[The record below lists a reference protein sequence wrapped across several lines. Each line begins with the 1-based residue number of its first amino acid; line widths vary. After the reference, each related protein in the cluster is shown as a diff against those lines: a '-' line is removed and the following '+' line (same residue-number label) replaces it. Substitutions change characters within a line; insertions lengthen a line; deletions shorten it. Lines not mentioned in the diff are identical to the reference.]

1 MTNIRVQ
8 QFLLKCV
15 LFSLDLVQTKVDE
28 FLLIKLK
35 TVCEEHS
42 KKRNPRRNIT
52 KALTHNQIICGFEI

>member
-35 TVCEEHS
+35 TICEEHS

-52 KALTHNQIICGFEI
+52 KALIHNQIICGFEI